1 MASLGYIESAFKLR
15 YMGIGLVWAWLY
27 CSYSE
32 RQGQSINADASWLAS
47 AAAVVIVFFV
57 GGMALSRIPRTSS
70 LWLPLRLAAPLLMAV
85 GTILSYLGVGAPMLS
100 GAGGLLTGVGYA
112 LLSLL
117 WAQALMVLDI
127 EEMEVAII

>member
-27 CSYSE
+27 CSYSTSALFSE

-57 GGMALSRIPRTSS
+57 GGMALRDRKSVVEGKS
-70 LWLPLRLAAPLLMAV
+70 V
-85 GTILSYLGVGAPMLS
+85 N
-100 GAGGLLTGVGYA
+100 
-112 LLSLL
+112 
-117 WAQALMVLDI
+117 
-127 EEMEVAII
+127 